1 MARRF
6 KFIGGGDGFPLDT
19 AIDVDVSD
27 YEYVTCG
34 GVTGGSASP
43 AQIELSRRNAMKIY
57 WNLKTATLT
66 SSVGSEVSIDA
77 DDDHIDYPDFDDEY
91 DLGLLPFEPF
101 KRTCYG
107 EWVAFKE
114 SEDGYVSIGVDP
126 QVIRMYNGD
135 TTDPDNF
142 IGYGFD
148 GFLTSTTQA
157 TGFIWN
163 FNISSYGQSAS
174 SYIEEVSVDDI
185 PFLGLASNPGG
196 PLASYDISGLTATR
210 AGSESL
216 TFSDIDF
223 YTY

>member
-1 MARRF
+1 MARGF
-6 KFIGGGDGFPLDT
+6 QFIGGGEGFPGCVDN
-19 AIDVDVSD
+19 VDVSD

-34 GVTGGSASP
+34 GVTGDSATEE
-43 AQIELSRRNAMKIY
+43 QINLSRINAMKIY

-77 DDDHIDYPDFDDEY
+77 DDDHLDYPDFDDEY
-91 DLGLLPFEPF
+91 GLGLLPFEPF

-107 EWVAFKE
+107 AWLAFKE

-126 QVIRMYNGD
+126 QVIRMYNG
-135 TTDPDNF
+135 DNF